1 MLLPVVVKG
10 RAVALLYADWTAGET
25 TQLSAKESQ
34 LLKSLVVEI
43 ESAILPAQSS
53 GNGGNRA

>member
-25 TQLSAKESQ
+25 TQLTAKESQ
-34 LLKSLVVEI
+34 LLKALVAEI
-43 ESAILPAQSS
+43 EAAIQPAQPS
-53 GNGGNRA
+53 GNGGGRS